1 MRSFKMNTVKPKTEF
16 NLLQALFGVY
26 AMLIMSW
33 IPRFPEIKANLGLSN
48 GQFGTLISTGSFGA
62 VASLFLTGHM
72 VHKYGVKRVILA
84 NIWLMGFAYF
94 FIVRTESSGIFL
106 ICNIAIGWSTSAYHI
121 SINAQSFNA
130 MERVKDL
137 TIARLHGMWALGTL
151 TTAIISGLIVNLI
164 TISWHVGG
172 LAVVVTLALT
182 AMVQRLTP
190 VLVKANEHDDAH
202 LPLKTLFTSF
212 RVDWLI
218 SGGLLCAVF
227 LEFCTGDWSAI
238 FAKERIGV
246 SSGLAALPY
255 VVFMIAMITGR
266 LSASTLAKR
275 FRVHNTIRL
284 FALLG
289 GGGFLTFLTI
299 TVQIPAEHMNL
310 ALLTSCVAFGFAG
323 MGSSLMAPTFYTAAN
338 RRSSLPSAVVVG
350 QMGVINMPS
359 VFILKAVVAWTA
371 QFSGSLAIALT
382 IPALMLIATTFFA
395 HAVKEE

>member
-1 MRSFKMNTVKPKTEF
+1 MKAVKPATEF
-16 NLLQALFGVY
+16 KLIQGLFLIYALLL
-26 AMLIMSW
+26 MSW
-33 IPRFPEIKANLGLSN
+33 IPRFPEIKAHLGLSN
-48 GQFGTLISTGSFGA
+48 GQFGTLISTGAFGA

-84 NIWLMGFAYF
+84 NIWILGTAYF

-106 ICNIAIGWSTSAYHI
+106 ICNIAIGWSSSAYHI

-151 TTAIISGLIVNLI
+151 ATAIISGLIVNHVS
-164 TISWHVGG
+164 ISWHVGG
-172 LAVVVTLALT
+172 LAVAVTLILT
-182 AMVQRLTP
+182 AIVQRLSP
-190 VLVKANEHDDAH
+190 VLVKPNNDDEAH
-202 LPLKTLFTSF
+202 LPIRTLFTSF

-246 SSGLAALPY
+246 GSGLAALPY

-266 LSASTLAKR
+266 LNAGRLALR
-275 FRVHNTIRL
+275 YPVQRTIRL

-299 TVQIPAEHMNL
+299 TVQIPAEHKAL
-310 ALLTSCVAFGFAG
+310 ALTTTCIAFIFAG
-323 MGSSLMAPTFYTAAN
+323 IGSSLMAPSFYTAAN
-338 RRSSLPSAVVVG
+338 LRSSLPSAVVVG
-350 QMGVINMPS
+350 QLGVINMPA
-359 VFILKAVVAWTA
+359 VFILKALVAWTA
-371 QFSGSLAIALT
+371 QFTGSLAIALT
-382 IPALMLIATTFFA
+382 IPALMLMSAGFFA
-395 HAVKEE
+395 NVVKVK